1 MEFWKNYEI
10 LCKNKGKSPNAVA
23 KELGI
28 SSGSVTAWKNGR
40 IPQNK
45 KLALIANYFDVPIAV
60 LTDGIFIDSLIK
72 GHETFISYQNQKDQ
86 ASTEAIEKAFQNL
99 SQNITAKQK
108 LAENAMEQA
117 LLEAFRATSEKG
129 KMSILEAALK
139 AKFGNNISDTAIIK
153 KNK

>member
-45 KLALIANYFDVPIAV
+45 KLALIANYFNVPIAV
-60 LTDGIFIDSLIK
+60 LTDGVFVDSLIK
-72 GHETFISYQNQKDQ
+72 GHETFISYQNQKEQ
-86 ASTEAIEKAFQNL
+86 ASMEAMNTALQNL
-99 SQNITAKQK
+99 SKNITASQK
-108 LAENAMEQA
+108 LAENAMEQT
-117 LLEAFRATSEKG
+117 LLNAFRAATDAG
-129 KMSILEAALK
+129 RMAILEAALK
-139 AKFGNNISDTAIIK
+139 AKMGNDTSDVITAK
-153 KNK
+153 DEQ

>member
-45 KLALIANYFDVPIAV
+45 KLALIANYFNVPIAV
-60 LTDGIFIDSLIK
+60 LTDGIFVDSLIK
-72 GHETFISYQNQKDQ
+72 GHETFISYQNQKEQ
-86 ASTEAIEKAFQNL
+86 ASMETMNTALQNL
-99 SQNITAKQK
+99 SKNITASQK
-108 LAENAMEQA
+108 LAENAMEQT
-117 LLEAFRATSEKG
+117 LLNAFRAATDAG
-129 KMSILEAALK
+129 RMAILEAALK
-139 AKFGNNISDTAIIK
+139 AKMGNDTSDVITAK
-153 KNK
+153 DEQ

>member
-45 KLALIANYFDVPIAV
+45 KLALIANYFNVPIAV
-60 LTDGIFIDSLIK
+60 LTDGIFVDSLIK
-72 GHETFISYQNQKDQ
+72 GHETFIPYQNQKEQ
-86 ASTEAIEKAFQNL
+86 ASMETMNTALQNL
-99 SQNITAKQK
+99 SKNITASQK
-108 LAENAMEQA
+108 LAENAMEQT
-117 LLEAFRATSEKG
+117 LLNAFRAATDAG
-129 KMSILEAALK
+129 RMAILEAALK
-139 AKFGNNISDTAIIK
+139 AKMGNDTSDVITAK
-153 KNK
+153 DEQ

>member
-153 KNK
+153 ENK